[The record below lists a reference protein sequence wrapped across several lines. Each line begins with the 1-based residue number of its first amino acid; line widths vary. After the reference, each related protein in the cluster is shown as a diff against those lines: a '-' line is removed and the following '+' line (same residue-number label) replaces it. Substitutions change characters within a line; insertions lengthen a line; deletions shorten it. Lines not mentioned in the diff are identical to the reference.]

1 MSSDKKIMILRKHY
15 LLWLLYNGY
24 YLISV
29 KLLLMDIHTYSTKL
43 LMMYVWMT
51 NIYVF
56 LCLVLLV
63 YQEKKWKAEEILL
76 EEYQHEVQTRL
87 LESRK
92 WLQNI
97 SITSKAIDTSAI
109 VELFSLEQQLEQT
122 QRNYDKQPSK
132 LTLELKE

>member
-1 MSSDKKIMILRKHY
+1 
-15 LLWLLYNGY
+15 
-24 YLISV
+24 
-29 KLLLMDIHTYSTKL
+29 
-43 LMMYVWMT
+43 MT

-56 LCLVLLV
+56 LCLVPLV

-76 EEYQHEVQTRL
+76 EEYQHKVQTRL

-97 SITSKAIDTSAI
+97 SITSKAIDTSVI
-109 VELFSLEQQLEQT
+109 VELSSLEQQLEQT